1 VRLQLAGGG
10 SPFVIA
16 KEIIAK
22 EGFLKLYTGLSA
34 GVLRQITYT
43 SSRLGIFKCVPRL
56 ARTQAVTSAGCG
68 GCSRARG
75 VAVMRARKASAE
87 GSDACGAARC
97 LRS

>member
-1 VRLQLAGGG
+1 MRLQLAGGG

-43 SSRLGIFKCVPRL
+43 SSRLGIFKCAPRHAAPPRPRRRL
-56 ARTQAVTSAGCG
+56 TRSPA
-68 GCSRARG
+68 
-75 VAVMRARKASAE
+75 AS
-87 GSDACGAARC
+87 AARC
-97 LRS
+97 PTS